1 MTRSHDNL
9 RIDGGR
15 LWESLMAMHAIG
27 ATAKGG
33 NNRQTLTGL
42 DAEGRALFKRWCEA
56 VGAPV
61 TLDDMGNQIARRPGA
76 RDDLPPVVVGS
87 HLDTQPTGGK
97 FDGVA
102 GVLAGLEL
110 LRTLDEHGLT
120 TDHPIEVVNWTN
132 EEGCRFAPS
141 MIASGVYAGA
151 FAKDWACARTD
162 ADGVT
167 FADALAAIDAKG
179 AEPCAPRPMKAFL
192 ELHIEQGPI
201 LEAEGY
207 PIGVV
212 TGGQGLRWLDV
223 AITGRESHAG
233 TTPMDRRK
241 DPLVAAA
248 AVVTGVRHLAIARQ
262 PAVATVGELHV
273 APGSR
278 NTVPG
283 TIRFTLD
290 LRHPDDDVL
299 ATLADDAKRL
309 VAEHAAG
316 QGCTAA
322 IEEVAH
328 SAPVAFDPEIVATV
342 RRAAENLGLA
352 ARDII
357 SGAGHDACY
366 VARTAPTGMIFIPCR
381 DGISHNEEESVEPHE
396 VEAGAN
402 VLLQT
407 VLDLARADS

>member
-9 RIDGGR
+9 RINGGR

-42 DAEGRALFKRWCEA
+42 DAEGRALFQRWCEA
-56 VGAPV
+56 VGAAV
-61 TLDDMGNQIARRPGA
+61 ALDDMGNQIARRPGT
-76 RDDLPPVVVGS
+76 RPDLPPVVVGS

-102 GVLAGLEL
+102 GVLSGLEL
-110 LRTLDEHGLT
+110 LRTLDEHGIT

-151 FAKDWACARTD
+151 FDKDWAYARTD
-162 ADGVT
+162 ADGTT
-167 FADALAAIDAKG
+167 FADALAGIG
-179 AEPCAPRPMKAFL
+179 ARGDEACTPRPMKAFV

-223 AITGRESHAG
+223 TITGRESHAG

-241 DPLVAAA
+241 DPLVVAA
-248 AVVTGVRHLAIARQ
+248 AVVTAVRELALAHA

-273 APGSR
+273 EPSSR
-278 NTVPG
+278 NTIPG
-283 TIRFTLD
+283 RIRLTLD
-290 LRHPDDDVL
+290 LRHPDADTLTAL
-299 ATLADDAKRL
+299 AEATKRL
-309 VAEHAAG
+309 VADEAAG
-316 QGCTAA
+316 QGCAA
-322 IEEVAH
+322 EVEEVSN
-328 SAPVAFDPEIVATV
+328 SAPVTFDPAIVAAV
-342 RRAAENLGLA
+342 RRAAEGLGLA

-366 VARTAPTGMIFIPCR
+366 VARTAPTGMMFIPCR

-402 VLLQT
+402 VLLRT
-407 VLDLARADS
+407 VLDLARADG

>member
-9 RIDGGR
+9 RVDGAR
-15 LWESLMAMHAIG
+15 LWASLMAMHAIG
-27 ATAKGG
+27 ATPKGG
-33 NNRQTLTGL
+33 NDRQTLTAL
-42 DAEGRALFKRWCEA
+42 DAEGRGLFRRWCEEL
-56 VGAPV
+56 GATV
-61 TLDDMGNQIARRPGA
+61 ALDDMGNQIARRAGT

-102 GVLAGLEL
+102 GVLSGLEI
-110 LRTLDEHGLT
+110 LRTLEEHGIV

-151 FAKDWACARTD
+151 FEKDWAWARTD
-162 ADGVT
+162 AEGVR
-167 FADALAAIDAKG
+167 FEDALAAIGAKG
-179 AEPCAPRPMKAFL
+179 ERACAPRPMKAFL

-201 LEAEGY
+201 LEAEGW

-212 TGGQGLRWLDV
+212 TGAQGLRWLDV
-223 AITGRESHAG
+223 TITGRESHAG
-233 TTPMDRRK
+233 TTPMDRRR

-248 AVVTGVRHLAIARQ
+248 AVVTGVRHLALVRP

-283 TIRFTLD
+283 QIRFTLD

-299 ATLADDAKRL
+299 ATLAEDAERL
-309 VAEHAAG
+309 TAEHAAG
-316 QGCTAA
+316 QGCTA
-322 IEEVAH
+322 EVVEVAH
-328 SAPVAFDPEIVATV
+328 SAPVTFAPEVTSVV
-342 RRAAENLGLA
+342 RRAAESLGLA
-352 ARDII
+352 ARDIV

-366 VARTAPTGMIFIPCR
+366 VARTAPTAMIFIPCR
-381 DGISHNEEESVEPHE
+381 DGISHNEEESVEAHE

-402 VLLQT
+402 VLLQA
-407 VLDLARADS
+407 VLDLARADG

>member
-15 LWESLMAMHAIG
+15 LWASLMAMHAIG

-33 NNRQTLTGL
+33 NNRQTLTAL
-42 DAEGRALFKRWCEA
+42 DAEGRALFRRWCEELGCA
-56 VGAPV
+56 VA
-61 TLDDMGNQIARRPGA
+61 LDDMGNQIARRPGVRA
-76 RDDLPPVVVGS
+76 ELPPVVVGS

-102 GVLAGLEL
+102 GVLAGLEV
-110 LRTLDEHGLT
+110 LRTLDEHGIT

-141 MIASGVYAGA
+141 MLASGVYAGA
-151 FAKDWACARTD
+151 FAKDWAHARTD

-167 FADALAAIDAKG
+167 FADALEGIGAKG
-179 AEPCAPRPMKAFL
+179 TEPCAPRPMKAFL

-212 TGGQGLRWLDV
+212 TGAQGLRWLDV
-223 AITGRESHAG
+223 TITGRESHAG
-233 TTPMDRRK
+233 TTPMDRRQ

-248 AVVTGVRHLAIARQ
+248 AVVTAVRHLALARP
-262 PAVATVGELHV
+262 PAVATVGALHV

-283 TIRFTLD
+283 EVRFTLD
-290 LRHPDDDVL
+290 LRHPDDAVL
-299 ATLADDAKRL
+299 ATLAEDTKRL

-316 QGCTAA
+316 QGCTAEVTA
-322 IEEVAH
+322 VAH
-328 SAPVAFDPEIVATV
+328 SAPVVFDAQVAATV
-342 RRAAENLGLA
+342 RRAAAGLGLA

-366 VARTAPTGMIFIPCR
+366 VARVAPTAMVFIPCR
-381 DGISHNEEESVEPHE
+381 DGLSHNEAESVEPDE

-402 VLLQT
+402 VLLQA
-407 VLDLARADS
+407 VLGLARADG

>member
-9 RIDGGR
+9 RIDGSR
-15 LWESLMAMHAIG
+15 LWASLMAMHAIG

-33 NNRQTLTGL
+33 NDRQTLTAL
-42 DAEGRALFKRWCEA
+42 DGEGRALFQRWCAEVGCA
-56 VGAPV
+56 VA
-61 TLDDMGNQIARRPGA
+61 LDDMGNQVARRAGT

-102 GVLAGLEL
+102 GVLAGLEI
-110 LRTLDEHGLT
+110 LRTLAEHDLA

-141 MIASGVYAGA
+141 MIASGVYAGV
-151 FAKDWACARTD
+151 FAKDWAYARTD
-162 ADGVT
+162 AAGVS

-179 AEPCAPRPMKAFL
+179 TEPCAPRPMKAFL

-212 TGGQGLRWLDV
+212 TGAQGLRWLDV
-223 AITGRESHAG
+223 VVTGRESHAG
-233 TTPMDRRK
+233 TTPMDRRQ

-248 AVVTGVRHLAIARQ
+248 AVVTGVRHLALASP

-283 TIRFTLD
+283 EVRFTLD
-290 LRHPDDDVL
+290 LRHPE
-299 ATLADDAKRL
+299 DDALTRLAADTRRL

-316 QGCTAA
+316 QGCTAEV
-322 IEEVAH
+322 EEVAH
-328 SAPVAFDPEIVATV
+328 SAPVVFDAELAATV
-342 RRAAENLGLA
+342 RRAAEGLGLA
-352 ARDII
+352 ARDIV

-366 VARTAPTGMIFIPCR
+366 VARTAPTAMVFIPCK
-381 DGISHNEEESVEPHE
+381 DGISHNEEESVEPPE

-402 VLLQT
+402 VLLQA
-407 VLDLARADS
+407 VLELARAEG

>member
-9 RIDGGR
+9 RIDGRR
-15 LWESLMAMHAIG
+15 LWESLMAMHEIG
-27 ATAKGG
+27 ATPKGG
-33 NNRQTLTGL
+33 NNRQTLTAL
-42 DAEGRALFKRWCEA
+42 DGEGRALFKRWCEA
-56 VGAPV
+56 IGAAV
-61 TLDDMGNQIARRPGA
+61 ALDDMGNQIARRPGTRA
-76 RDDLPPVVVGS
+76 DLPPVVVGS

-110 LRTLDEHGLT
+110 LRTLDEHGIV

-141 MIASGVYAGA
+141 MIASGVYARA
-151 FAKDWACARTD
+151 FEKDWAWARTD

-201 LEAEGY
+201 LEAEGW

-223 AITGRESHAG
+223 TITGRESHAG

-248 AVVTGVRHLAIARQ
+248 AVVTGVRHLALARP

-299 ATLADDAKRL
+299 ATLAEDAKRL
-309 VAEHAAG
+309 VAEHAGG
-316 QGCTAA
+316 QGCTAE

-328 SAPVAFDPEIVATV
+328 SAPVVFDPEIVATV

-366 VARTAPTGMIFIPCR
+366 VARTAPTGMVFIPCK
-381 DGISHNEEESVEPHE
+381 DGISHNEEESVEPPE

-402 VLLQT
+402 VLLQA
-407 VLDLARADS
+407 VLELARADA